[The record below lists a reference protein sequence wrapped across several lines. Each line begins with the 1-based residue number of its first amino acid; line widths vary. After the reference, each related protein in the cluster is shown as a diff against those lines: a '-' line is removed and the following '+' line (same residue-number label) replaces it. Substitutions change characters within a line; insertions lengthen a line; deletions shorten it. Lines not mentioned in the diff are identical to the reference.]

1 MVTSLFNK
9 STHPLGTVK
18 PLQSLI
24 HWLRQDIQGF
34 LTALVP
40 AGSAKKGL
48 HTYRINR
55 PDGQK
60 RIHLRFEEDG
70 SGVLFDNVTHVI
82 HLNPT
87 AASMAKMA
95 LDGLSPE
102 QSLARLMRIFRNVTR
117 DRVLPEL
124 NQMYEIVEILR
135 DSDNG
140 CPVCDCSFI
149 NQRPVFTKQ
158 VSAPYKVDLALT
170 YKCNN
175 RCSHCYNDEA
185 RREMTPLDVSDWFK
199 VLDKLACIGVPHII
213 FTGGEPTL
221 YSQLA
226 RVIEYSDRLGQITG
240 LNTNGR
246 RLADAH
252 FVEEIANAGL
262 NHVQITLES
271 CKPEVHNCIT
281 GQDSFQE
288 TVKGIENSLATPLH
302 AITNTTLTRKNIH
315 HVDGI
320 IDFLHDIGIRTFA
333 MNGMIYSGKGCTSA
347 DAVPVEELQ
356 PVLAHVRNKAMELGM
371 QFLWYTPTEY
381 CQMSPL
387 ELGIGFKRCNAGEY
401 SMCVEPN
408 GNVLPCQSFYV
419 AAGNILRDEWKE
431 IWNSDLFLSF
441 RNRVEDPAGSRLP
454 EKCWHCPQLDVC
466 GGGCRLEREAKEKV
480 NAELQQ
486 SKFNCVII

>member
-1 MVTSLFNK
+1 VVISRFPKNH
-9 STHPLGTVK
+9 HPGRK
-18 PLQSLI
+18 RNPFQGFI
-24 HWLRQDIQGF
+24 HWIRRDIKGF
-34 LTALVP
+34 LSAFIP

-48 HTYRINR
+48 RTYRINR
-55 PDGQK
+55 PDGTK

-95 LDGLSPE
+95 LDGLSPK

-117 DRVLPEL
+117 DQILPEL

-185 RREMTPLDVSDWFK
+185 RREMTSLDASDWFK
-199 VLDKLACIGVPHII
+199 VLDKLAYIGVPHII

-252 FVEEIANAGL
+252 FVEELANAGL

-281 GQDSFQE
+281 GQDSFHE
-288 TVKGIENSLATPLH
+288 TVKGIENSLTTSLH
-302 AITNTTLTRKNIH
+302 TITNTTLTRKNIH
-315 HVDGI
+315 HVDEI

-333 MNGMIYSGKGCTSA
+333 MNGMIYSGKGCTSR
-347 DAVPVEELQ
+347 DAVAVEELH
-356 PVLAHVRNKAMELGM
+356 PILTHVRSKAMERGM

-387 ELGIGFKRCNAGEY
+387 ELGIGYKRCNAGEY

-419 AAGNILRDEWKE
+419 SAGNILRDEWE
-431 IWNSDLFLSF
+431 RIWNSDLFLSF
-441 RNRVEDPAGSRLP
+441 RNRTEDPAGSGLP
-454 EKCWHCPQLDVC
+454 EKCWHCPQLEVC
-466 GGGCRLEREAKEKV
+466 GGGCRLEREAKERA

-486 SKFNCVII
+486 SKFNCVTI